1 MIQPDDNT
9 KWIGWRIGSE
19 LTKLTEEVANVKE
32 EISNLNRVLLEL
44 TIKLESFSSPDSAED
59 KDS

>member
-44 TIKLESFSSPDSAED
+44 T
-59 KDS
+59 

>member
-19 LTKLTEEVANVKE
+19 ITKLTEEVANVKD

-44 TIKLESFSSPDSAED
+44 TIKIENLTSNDSVD
-59 KDS
+59 QD